1 MKQISNEQIANN
13 LKGYRVKAG
22 FTQENVAE
30 LLGVD
35 KRTIINY
42 ESNAGN
48 VKLDTYVKLANIYG
62 CCLQDFF
69 MASNITQSE
78 VSQGF

>member
-1 MKQISNEQIANN
+1 MKQITNEQIANN

-22 FTQENVAE
+22 LTQEKVAE

-42 ESNAGN
+42 EANAGN

-62 CCLQDFF
+62 CYLQDFF
-69 MASNITQSE
+69 VACNIT
-78 VSQGF
+78 

>member
-1 MKQISNEQIANN
+1 MKQITNEQIANN

-22 FTQENVAE
+22 LTQENVAD

-62 CCLQDFF
+62 CYLQDFF
-69 MASNITQSE
+69 VVCSIT
-78 VSQGF
+78 